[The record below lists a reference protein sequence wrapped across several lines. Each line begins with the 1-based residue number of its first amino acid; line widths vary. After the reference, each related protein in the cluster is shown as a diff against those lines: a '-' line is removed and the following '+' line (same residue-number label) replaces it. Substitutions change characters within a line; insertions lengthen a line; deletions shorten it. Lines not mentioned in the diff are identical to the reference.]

1 MKTVLKRMSA
11 RRGMLYAPWPTDT
24 SVSALPYKPLI
35 NYLRKS
41 PSGNMSSTI
50 K

>member
-11 RRGMLYAPWPTDT
+11 RPGMLYAPWPTDS

-35 NYLRKS
+35 NYTAR
-41 PSGNMSSTI
+41 MSEKGKLTN
-50 K
+50 